1 MGLGLKK
8 ETADMVW
15 HYTKSCSETMKWEL
29 QPHPPVTMNNFH
41 GNISKLNIFKQK
53 NSYGEVMTGEEY
65 FHELWGRDIPAWS
78 LTRLRE
84 MLPKDVVYRGL
95 VYHLTIESDDTIS
108 YCPLLLPH
116 GPVRKLEYFYGEE
129 TVYGNIILAIR
140 WLITEGYFNE
150 EYLDDEH
157 LGD

>member
-1 MGLGLKK
+1 METDFNFKSQICTTREQSERLLALGLKP

-15 HYTKSCSETMKWEL
+15 HYTKSRSETMKWEL

-78 LTRLRE
+78 LHRLYE
-84 MLPKDVVYRGL
+84 LYNSTTPL
-95 VYHLTIESDDTIS
+95 IESVQLIPYLYDIIIN
-108 YCPLLLPH
+108 
-116 GPVRKLEYFYGEE
+116 KLE
-129 TVYGNIILAIR
+129 V
-140 WLITEGYFNE
+140 LIEKGYFPK
-150 EYLDDEH
+150 EYLV
-157 LGD
+157 LV